1 VISAKFRQK
10 PAQAGMLSFI
20 LRRILATLPVM
31 AVVAL
36 FVFSLLYLSPGD
48 PAAVIGGDRASA
60 EEIARIR
67 EQLGLNQ
74 PFLTQ
79 FFHWFWN
86 ILRGDFGVSIFTQT
100 PVAHLIVERM
110 EPTIAL
116 TITTMAIAIPLGVPL
131 GILAAWKFGTW
142 IDKAVMLFS
151 VLGFSIPVFV
161 IGYCLV
167 YAFSISID
175 LFPVQGYTSIRAGLW
190 PFLQHLILP
199 SVALGAVYVAL
210 IMRMTRT
217 AMLEVLAQD
226 YIMTARAKGL
236 NEGSVL
242 AGHALKNASIPIV
255 TTIGLGIALVI
266 TGVVVTESVF
276 AIPGLGRLTIDAILR
291 RDYPVI
297 QGIILVFSFCYMAIN
312 LLVDISYTFLD
323 PRIRY

>member
-1 VISAKFRQK
+1 
-10 PAQAGMLSFI
+10 MLGFI
-20 LRRILATLPVM
+20 LRRILATVPVM
-31 AVVAL
+31 AVVA
-36 FVFSLLYLSPGD
+36 FVVFSLLYLSPGD

-67 EQLGLNQ
+67 IQLGLDQ

-86 ILRGDFGVSIFTQT
+86 VLRGDFGVSIFTQA

-116 TITTMAIAIPLGVPL
+116 TVTTMAIAIPLGVPL
-131 GILAAWKFGTW
+131 GVLAAWKFGTW

-167 YAFSISID
+167 FAFSISID

-190 PFLQHLILP
+190 PFLEHLILP
-199 SVALGAVYVAL
+199 SVALGIVYVAL

-236 NEGSVL
+236 GEGSVL

-255 TTIGLGIALVI
+255 TTIGLGVALVI

>member
-1 VISAKFRQK
+1 
-10 PAQAGMLSFI
+10 
-20 LRRILATLPVM
+20 
-31 AVVAL
+31 
-36 FVFSLLYLSPGD
+36 
-48 PAAVIGGDRASA
+48 
-60 EEIARIR
+60 
-67 EQLGLNQ
+67 
-74 PFLTQ
+74 
-79 FFHWFWN
+79 
-86 ILRGDFGVSIFTQT
+86 
-100 PVAHLIVERM
+100 
-110 EPTIAL
+110 
-116 TITTMAIAIPLGVPL
+116 
-131 GILAAWKFGTW
+131 
-142 IDKAVMLFS
+142 MLFS

-161 IGYCLV
+161 IGYCLI

-175 LFPVQGYTSIRAGLW
+175 LFPVQGYTSIRDGLW
-190 PFLQHLILP
+190 PFLEHLALP
-199 SVALGAVYVAL
+199 SIALGAVYVAL

-255 TTIGLGIALVI
+255 TTIGLGVALVI